1 MQFQDILEELEKE
14 CGIFHI
20 YMMTGSSSHQGM
32 GMSQDHTGTP
42 EPLS

>member
-1 MQFQDILEELEKE
+1 MQFQDILEER
-14 CGIFHI
+14 GIFHI